1 MSYLVYIPQ
10 DIEQEGKNYLLER
23 GYKLRIGTDL
33 SQATLRK
40 EVRDCD
46 ALLTRS
52 IAGINE
58 PVIEAG
64 EKLKV
69 IAKYGVGLDN
79 INVKAATERGIYVT
93 NTPQANANTVAEHV
107 MAFILSLSKQL
118 MVADR
123 ELRDGNYGIRHQLF
137 SMDLEGK
144 TLGVIGLGRI
154 GTLLAQK
161 AAKGFGMKVI
171 GYDPY
176 LTTSTDLE
184 IVTDLEW
191 LFRNADVVSLHL
203 PLTET
208 TKGTI
213 GSREFS
219 WMKTSAYFVNASRG
233 GIVKEADLIEALRT
247 GEIAGAGIDVFDEE
261 PPRSDNPLFQLKN
274 VIVSPHSAALTK
286 EASVR
291 MAVHAAMQVDQVLKG
306 EKPSWAV
313 NEPMSRSISE
323 SEKRM
328 INLAN

>member
-10 DIEQEGKNYLLER
+10 DIEQEGKDYLLER
-23 GYKLRIGTDL
+23 GYNLRIGSDL
-33 SQATLRK
+33 SQETLMK

-46 ALLTRS
+46 AVLTRS
-52 IAGINE
+52 IA
-58 PVIEAG
+58 VISEAVIQTG
-64 EKLKV
+64 KNLKV

-93 NTPQANANTVAEHV
+93 NTPQANANAVAEHV

-118 MVADR
+118 IVADK
-123 ELRDGNYGIRHQLF
+123 ELRGGNYGARHQLF

-144 TLGVIGLGRI
+144 TLGIIGLGRI

-161 AAKGFGMKVI
+161 AARGFGMKVI

-176 LTTSTDLE
+176 LTTSRSDDLE
-184 IVTDLEW
+184 TVTDLEW

-203 PLTET
+203 PLSES

-233 GIVKEADLIEALRT
+233 GIVKEDDLVEALKT
-247 GEIAGAGIDVFDEE
+247 GEIAGAGIDVFEVE
-261 PPRSDNPLFQLKN
+261 PPDPSNPLFQLDN

-291 MAVHAAMQVDQVLKG
+291 MAVHAAMQVDQVLRG
-306 EKPSWAV
+306 EKPDWAV
-313 NEPMSRSISE
+313 NELLNKEMSI
-323 SEKRM
+323 
-328 INLAN
+328 